1 MIRLLLLLVLM
12 APAAGCMQTSIAPL
26 VGEGPEILKLLDA
39 EAPEDPAT
47 SALVAARR
55 LHQALIQQ
63 DMELAWA
70 LLAAPTQEA
79 LDRVGSV
86 VGMSGRELLDASS
99 LPAPGGSI
107 QKVQFASILIG
118 PKAIDLVASESTAGH
133 QSRRVI
139 KVVCSDGSG
148 FERTFERDDTGWKLL
163 MASIPG
169 TESQE

>member
-1 MIRLLLLLVLM
+1 MNRLLLIRILI

-26 VGEGPEILKLLDA
+26 VGEGPEVLKLLDA
-39 EAPEDPAT
+39 EAPENPAT

-70 LLAAPTQEA
+70 LLAVPTQRA
-79 LDRVGSV
+79 LDKVGV
-86 VGMSGRELLDASS
+86 AVGMSGRELLDASS
-99 LPAPGGSI
+99 LPAPGGSL
-107 QKVQFASILIG
+107 QKVQYASILIG
-118 PKAIDLVASESTAGH
+118 PRAMDLVPSESTAGH
-133 QSRRVI
+133 ESRRVI
-139 KVVCSDGSG
+139 QIVCSDGAEY
-148 FERTFERDDTGWKLL
+148 ERTFERDDTGWKLS